1 MPTAVKG
8 VLDRLKQF
16 VAGFSVAQRTIAL
29 IGAAVL
35 VMGVVALGAWLSRP
49 TLTPLFSGLSASDA
63 NAVVEQLRSAS
74 VQYELTDGGSTIL
87 VPQDA
92 VYEQRLVAAAAGLP
106 SSSSEGYSLLDE
118 MGVTSSEFQQSVTY
132 KRAIEGELAATIG
145 SLEGVSAASVK
156 LAIPEESVFVSEAV
170 EPTAS
175 VFVKTRNNATLSQ
188 KQVEAIVHL
197 TAAAVSG
204 MPPANVA
211 VVDQSGNTLSAVGVD
226 AAGGVD
232 QAAGDYETRVAA
244 GVKKLLET
252 VVGPGKATVT
262 VIADIDRSV
271 TEQLSEV
278 YTPAEGAPPASE
290 QVRTETQTGGTGGA
304 GVLGP
309 DNIAVPDGADGAY
322 ESSEETRNNVINKT
336 VESRTTPAGSV
347 TRQSVSVAVD
357 TEAAEGVG
365 MAKLRELVASAAG
378 IDTDRGD
385 QITVELVRFS
395 STDAEAAQAA
405 LKAAEEEAAAERNA
419 AILKTV
425 IVVAAVL
432 LVIGAIAAFLIVR
445 ARRRARPVEEEF
457 DKLFGDRPPPLS
469 ALPAFDTAAATATPP
484 TPPAAEPPTVPMQL
498 DLPAAEET
506 VALEIDP
513 DPGPAPA
520 QISLQRRRA
529 EIDALARTDPKRTA
543 DLLRRLLDE
552 RQPV

>member
-1 MPTAVKG
+1 MPAAVKG
-8 VLDRLKQF
+8 FLARVTHL
-16 VAGFSVAQRTIAL
+16 VAGFSIAQRTIAV

-35 VMGVVALGAWLSRP
+35 VMGLFALGAWLTRP
-49 TLTPLFSGLSASDA
+49 TYTPLFTGLSASDA
-63 NAVVEQLRSAS
+63 NAVVEQLRAGS
-74 VQYELTDGGSTIL
+74 VSYELADGGTTIL
-87 VPQDA
+87 VPQDV
-92 VYEQRLVAAAAGLP
+92 VYEQRLAAAAAGLP

-156 LAIPEESVFVSEAV
+156 LAIPEESVFVSERV

-175 VFVKTRNNATLSQ
+175 VFVQTRNGATLSQ

-204 MPPANVA
+204 MNPANVA
-211 VVDQSGNTLSAVGVD
+211 VIDQSGNTLSAVGVD

-232 QAAGDYETRVAA
+232 QSASDYETRVAT
-244 GVKKLLET
+244 GVRKLLET
-252 VVGPGKATVT
+252 VVGPGNATVT

-278 YTPAEGAPPASE
+278 YTPADGAPPASE
-290 QVRTETQTGGTGGA
+290 QVRTETQNGGAGNGA

-309 DNIAVPDGADGAY
+309 DNIAVPNGGDGTY
-322 ESSEETRNNVINKT
+322 EATEETRNNVINKT

-347 TRQSVSVAVD
+347 VRQSVSVAVD
-357 TEAAEGVG
+357 TAAAEGVG
-365 MAKLRELVASAAG
+365 VAKLRELVASAAG
-378 IDTDRGD
+378 VDTERGD

-395 STDAEAAQAA
+395 ATDAEAAAAA
-405 LKAAEEEAAAERNA
+405 LKAAEEQAAAERTAAIVQTVVIAA
-419 AILKTV
+419 AILLVVGAV
-425 IVVAAVL
+425 IAF
-432 LVIGAIAAFLIVR
+432 LVIR

-469 ALPAFDTAAATATPP
+469 ALPAFDAAEA
-484 TPPAAEPPTVPMQL
+484 PAPDGGAEPPTVPMTL
-498 DLPAAEET
+498 EAPAADQP
-506 VALEIDP
+506 VPLEIDP
-513 DPGPAPA
+513 DPDPGPEPA
-520 QISLQRRRA
+520 QIALQRRRA